1 MTAPLRL
8 GIAGLGTVGAGTVR
22 VLATH
27 RDEIARR
34 AGRVIDITA
43 VSARDPNKDRGVD
56 LSGVSWTDDPMALA
70 ADPAVDVVVELI
82 GGSDGVAKDLCA
94 AALANGKHV
103 VTANKALIA
112 HHGQTLAA
120 AAERSGVA
128 LAFEAAVAGG
138 IPILKGLREGLAANA
153 ISRVYGI
160 LNGTCNYILSEL
172 RDTGREFEDVLA
184 EAQAE
189 GYAEADPSFDIDGV
203 DAAHKLAIL
212 AALAFGTQVDFKS
225 VHVEGIRHV
234 SPVDLAFA
242 KELGYGIKL
251 LGIATETAEGIE
263 QRVHLCMVPLD
274 APINH
279 VDGVFNAVV
288 AEGDFVDRV
297 MMQGRGAGAGPTA
310 SAVVA
315 DIIDIARG
323 NMVPCFARPAA
334 DLAAPRTVPMAAHR
348 GCYYLRFEVVD
359 KPGVFADIAQA
370 LGAHNV
376 SMESIIQ
383 RARDPGEPVPVV
395 MTTHDTLESDM
406 IDAVAAIA
414 ALDAVVMAPRIIRI
428 EDL

>member
-138 IPILKGLREGLAANA
+138 IPILKGLREGLAG
-153 ISRVYGI
+153 S
-160 LNGTCNYILSEL
+160 
-172 RDTGREFEDVLA
+172 GR
-184 EAQAE
+184 
-189 GYAEADPSFDIDGV
+189 
-203 DAAHKLAIL
+203 
-212 AALAFGTQVDFKS
+212 
-225 VHVEGIRHV
+225 
-234 SPVDLAFA
+234 
-242 KELGYGIKL
+242 
-251 LGIATETAEGIE
+251 
-263 QRVHLCMVPLD
+263 
-274 APINH
+274 APCR
-279 VDGVFNAVV
+279 
-288 AEGDFVDRV
+288 E
-297 MMQGRGAGAGPTA
+297 RG
-310 SAVVA
+310 
-315 DIIDIARG
+315 
-323 NMVPCFARPAA
+323 
-334 DLAAPRTVPMAAHR
+334 
-348 GCYYLRFEVVD
+348 
-359 KPGVFADIAQA
+359 
-370 LGAHNV
+370 
-376 SMESIIQ
+376 
-383 RARDPGEPVPVV
+383 
-395 MTTHDTLESDM
+395 
-406 IDAVAAIA
+406 
-414 ALDAVVMAPRIIRI
+414 
-428 EDL
+428 